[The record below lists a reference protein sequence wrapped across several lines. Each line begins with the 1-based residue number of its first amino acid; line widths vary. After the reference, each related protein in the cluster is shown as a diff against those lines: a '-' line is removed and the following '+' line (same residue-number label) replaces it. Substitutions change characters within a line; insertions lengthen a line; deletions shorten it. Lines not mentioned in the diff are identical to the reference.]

1 MNHRF
6 AVLNEGSKPKIFKFP
21 ISQTARLVN
30 QYPDRNVEIFETLGS
45 AKEAA
50 LALMDRIKANA
61 NPRAAIY
68 SLRPEPEDD
77 ELRRGLS
84 DLSEDRVERFRF

>member
-1 MNHRF
+1 MNDRF
-6 AVLNEGSKPKIFKFP
+6 AVFNEGSKPKIFKVP
-21 ISQTARLVN
+21 IGQTARLVN
-30 QYPDRNVEIFETLGS
+30 QYPDRKVEIFETLGS

-50 LALMDRIKANA
+50 LALMVRIKANA

-77 ELRRGLS
+77 EFRKGLTN
-84 DLSEDRVERFRF
+84 LSEDRVERFRF

>member
-1 MNHRF
+1 MSHRF

-21 ISQTARLVN
+21 IGQTARLKN
-30 QYPDRNVEIFETLGS
+30 QYPDRKVEIFETLGS

-61 NPRAAIY
+61 NPRVAMY
-68 SLRPEPEDD
+68 SFRPAPEDE

-84 DLSEDRVERFRF
+84 DLSEDRVESFRF